1 MGGGIPSPREPHVV
15 WSSLGSLHLGALAR
29 VDVDGR
35 AECARERGGA
45 SAAVVL
51 KRRRREDRHDEVERA
66 VAAVERRILEEERR
80 ELGDAAAEALL
91 ALAREALI
99 MERRMPVVYIY
110 MCVYRGNGVCGI
122 WGEMGESVRTRVRTR

>member
-1 MGGGIPSPREPHVV
+1 MGWGGGIPSPREPHVV

-35 AECARERGGA
+35 AECARERGDA

-99 MERRMPVVYIY
+99 MERRMPVVYICIQGKWGVWH
-110 MCVYRGNGVCGI
+110 MGRNG
-122 WGEMGESVRTRVRTR
+122 